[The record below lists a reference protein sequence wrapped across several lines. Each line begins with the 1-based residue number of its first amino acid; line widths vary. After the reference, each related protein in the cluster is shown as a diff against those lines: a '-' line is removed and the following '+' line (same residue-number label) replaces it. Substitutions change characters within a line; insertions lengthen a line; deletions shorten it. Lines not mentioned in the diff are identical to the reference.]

1 MSGLHT
7 HTHTHTH
14 TAHNHRFDRSWRPL
28 TLALGT
34 QLIFFVVELVGGL
47 LTNSLALIADAGHML
62 SDVAALGLSLLA
74 LYYTQKPHTAQKTYG
89 YHRLEILVALV
100 NGLVLWGMS
109 AFILYEAYARFANPP
124 AIASLPL
131 MIIAGLGLT
140 VNLFGV
146 MILHPTKD
154 QSINL
159 RSAFL
164 HLLADSLGSVAAIAA
179 GLAIFLRGWYWFDP
193 LAGAAVAVLIIISSW
208 QLVWEAADIL
218 MEGTPKHIDLD
229 EVTQALTAWP
239 GVAEIHDL
247 HIWSISSGLFAMS
260 VHVVI
265 TDSRD
270 RDCLTEEL
278 EELMFHRFGLEH
290 ITIQLE
296 GESYHNPRI
305 CSLSNPPQ

>member
-1 MSGLHT
+1 MSSPHT
-7 HTHTHTH
+7 HTTHT
-14 TAHNHRFDRSWRPL
+14 HRFDRSWRPL
-28 TLALGT
+28 VLAFGT
-34 QLIFFVVELVGGL
+34 QLIYFVVELVGGL

-74 LYYTQKPHTAQKTYG
+74 LFYTQKPHTAQKTYG

-100 NGLVLWGMS
+100 NGLILWVM
-109 AFILYEAYARFANPP
+109 AAYILYDAYSRFSQPP

-131 MIIAGLGLT
+131 MIIAGVGLV

-179 GLAIFLRGWYWFDP
+179 GLAIYLRGWYWFDP
-193 LAGAAVAVLIIISSW
+193 LAGAAIAVLVIIGSW

-218 MEGTPKHIDLD
+218 MEGTPKHIDLA
-229 EVTQALTAWP
+229 EVTRALEGWP
-239 GVAEIHDL
+239 GVEEIHDL

-260 VHVVI
+260 VHVVLQ
-265 TDSRD
+265 DSRD
-270 RDCLTEEL
+270 RDCLTGEL
-278 EELMFHRFGLEH
+278 EDLVSRRFGLEH
-290 ITIQLE
+290 TTIQLE
-296 GESYHNPRI
+296 GPNNHNPRI
-305 CSLSNPPQ
+305 CSLSPPPPERSEG